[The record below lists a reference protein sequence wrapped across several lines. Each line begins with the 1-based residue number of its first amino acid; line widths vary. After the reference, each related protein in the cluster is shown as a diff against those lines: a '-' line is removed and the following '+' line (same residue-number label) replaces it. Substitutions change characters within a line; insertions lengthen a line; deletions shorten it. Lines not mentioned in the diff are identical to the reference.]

1 MSYRELTMV
10 DVKEVLRRGRAGQG
24 IRRIARETGMDRK
37 TVRGYLERAQAL
49 ELLTPGEVT
58 DEQVG
63 QVAERLQARPGVER
77 SDAWEQL
84 PKHKELLE
92 KWLKRSK
99 PLRLRKAHELLVRRG
114 VQVSYWLLRRFVIEQ
129 LGWKERDVT
138 VLLEDPDPGQEAQV
152 DFGQMGRIPDEQT
165 GKLRVLWALI
175 VTLSFSRYQ
184 FVWPTFF
191 QTTEAVCEGLDAA
204 WQFFGG
210 CPVSIIPDN
219 TKAMVIWPDP
229 LKPRLTEA
237 FGDYAQARGVYV
249 DPARIRHPKDKPKVE
264 NQVQFVRNNWFAGEE
279 FRGLQDARDLARW
292 WCADKAGMRVHGTTC
307 QVPRH
312 VYEQQEKATMKPPPA
327 DMFDVPQYG
336 TAKVQRDC
344 HIRVERALYSV
355 SYRLAGKDI
364 ELRTRADKSTVKAY
378 LGARLIKVHPRQPA
392 GGRSTDPSDYPPG
405 KALYARRSVSE
416 QLEQARQLG
425 EHIGRYAELLADCPL
440 PWTMMRQVHA
450 LLGLC
455 ERFGAGRVEAIC
467 QSALT
472 FEVVDV
478 TRIRKMLERAAKPV
492 DAASTGGKVVKLT
505 PAARFARSADQ
516 FETRK
521 APGGKEVL

>member
-1 MSYRELTMV
+1 
-10 DVKEVLRRGRAGQG
+10 
-24 IRRIARETGMDRK
+24 
-37 TVRGYLERAQAL
+37 
-49 ELLTPGEVT
+49 
-58 DEQVG
+58 
-63 QVAERLQARPGVER
+63 
-77 SDAWEQL
+77 
-84 PKHKELLE
+84 
-92 KWLKRSK
+92 
-99 PLRLRKAHELLVRRG
+99 
-114 VQVSYWLLRRFVIEQ
+114 
-129 LGWKERDVT
+129 
-138 VLLEDPDPGQEAQV
+138 
-152 DFGQMGRIPDEQT
+152 
-165 GKLRVLWALI
+165 VLWALI
-175 VTLSFSRYQ
+175 VTLSFSRFQ

-191 QTTEAVCEGLDAA
+191 QTTGAVCEGLDAA

-292 WCADKAGMRVHGTTC
+292 WCADKAGMRIHGTTC

-378 LGARLIKVHPRQPA
+378 LGAKLIKVHPRQPA

-440 PWTMMRQVHA
+440 PWTMMRQVHS

-492 DAASTGGKVVKLT
+492 DAAGTGGKVVKLM

>member
-10 DVKEVLRRGRAGQG
+10 DVKELLRRWRAGQG
-24 IRRIARETGMDRK
+24 VRRITRETGADRK
-37 TVRGYLERAQAL
+37 TVRRYLKQAKKL
-49 ELLTPGEVT
+49 ELHVAPELT

-63 QVAERLQARPGVER
+63 QVAEKTQGQRGVER

-114 VQVSYWLLRRFVIEQ
+114 VQVSYWILRRFVIEE

-152 DFGQMGRIPDEQT
+152 DFGKMGLIPDEQT
-165 GKLRVLWALI
+165 GKLHVLWALI
-175 VTLSFSRYQ
+175 VTLAFSRYQ
-184 FVWPTFF
+184 FVWPTFR
-191 QTTEAVCEGLDAA
+191 QTTEAVCEALDAA

-237 FGDYAQARGVYV
+237 FGDYVQARGLYV

-279 FRGLQDARDLARW
+279 FRGLQDARDRAHW
-292 WCADKAGMRVHGTTC
+292 WCAEKAGMRIHGTTC

-312 VYEQQEKATMKPPPA
+312 VYEQQEKATMNPPPA
-327 DMFDVPQYG
+327 DVFDVPLYG
-336 TAKVQRDC
+336 TATVRRDC
-344 HIRVERALYSV
+344 HIQVERALYSV
-355 SYRLAGKDI
+355 SYRLVGKDI

-378 LGARLIKVHPRQPA
+378 LGAKLVKVHPRKPA

-416 QLEQARQLG
+416 QLQQARQLG
-425 EHIGRYAELLADCPL
+425 EHIGRYAESLADCPL

-455 ERFGAGRVEAIC
+455 DRFGVGRVEAIC
-467 QSALT
+467 QSALS

-478 TRIRKMLERAAKPV
+478 TRIRRMLERAAKPV
-492 DAASTGGKVVKLT
+492 DAASTGGKVVKLA
-505 PAARFARSADQ
+505 PARFARSVDH

-521 APGGKEVL
+521 APTGKEVR